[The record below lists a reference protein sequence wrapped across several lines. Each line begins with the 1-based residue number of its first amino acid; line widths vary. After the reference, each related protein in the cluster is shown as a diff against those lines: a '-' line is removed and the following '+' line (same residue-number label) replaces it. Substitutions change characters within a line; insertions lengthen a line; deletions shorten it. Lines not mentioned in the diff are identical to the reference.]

1 MRSRLAVVFICAR
14 AFSIHISYSPSS
26 SFYSPYM
33 PPLFPRLGVIRS
45 HADAFNLRERLFSI
59 CHFKFPSSSFRSF
72 YMPPLFL
79 R

>member
-1 MRSRLAVVFICAR
+1 MRSRLVVAFICAR

-33 PPLFPRLGVIRS
+33 PPLFPRLGVIRP
-45 HADAFNLRERLFSI
+45 HADAFSLRERLFSI
-59 CHFKFPSSSFRSF
+59 CHFEFPSSSFRSF
-72 YMPPLFL
+72 YMPPLSP